1 MMLPCRHRYM
11 PCAEAATGPNIV
23 IDGALNDNAVLSL
36 SHWPKSGTPW
46 PLKADT
52 SVAIVFNYLN
62 SQEWHRDVEV
72 VTNDHFDE
80 DGLIGLFCMIEPDFA
95 LQHRDL
101 LIDASEAGDF
111 GIYWDRRAARIGR
124 PDTVTL
130 ESQRHLT
137 RCIRQLCDLLCRC
150 IQPVAGTA
158 QGDRRGRRWPP
169 ATVG

>member
-95 LQHRDL
+95 L
-101 LIDASEAGDF
+101 G
-111 GIYWDRRAARIGR
+111 G
-124 PDTVTL
+124 PVTVTL
-130 ESQRHLT
+130 ESQHHRT
-137 RCIRQLCDLLCRC
+137 RYIRQLSDLLCRC
-150 IQPVAGTA
+150 VQPASGTA
-158 QGDRRGRRWPP
+158 QGHRRGRRWPP
-169 ATVG
+169 VTVG